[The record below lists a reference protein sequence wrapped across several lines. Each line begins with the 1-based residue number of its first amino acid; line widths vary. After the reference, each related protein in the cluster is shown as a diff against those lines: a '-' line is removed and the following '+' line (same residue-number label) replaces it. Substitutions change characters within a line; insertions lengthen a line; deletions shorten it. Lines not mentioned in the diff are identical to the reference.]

1 MQDKLLLLKR
11 PPVRDRWVGEVSDS
25 EVRDRWVGNREVGSD
40 GEVRDRWVKD
50 R

>member
-11 PPVRDRWVGEVSDS
+11 PPVRDRWV
-25 EVRDRWVGNREVGSD
+25 RDREVGSD